1 MDQSNYKK
9 ITLPE
14 IQEIMIARLKEV
26 VDFLDKNNIDYF
38 ATYGTA
44 LGAYRH
50 KGFIPWD
57 DDIDLGM
64 TRENYNRFLKIAKQL
79 ENDHFIILG
88 YHFSK
93 HIEHGLTKIGIKGTY
108 CPQRRLKKNYD
119 THFHIDI
126 FPYDSVPSDSNKA
139 KKIARKT
146 KSIKNKLYFKTRKNS
161 STKLKSLILCLYQAI
176 LSPLSTRSLA
186 KKLDNLAQKY
196 NEIEPSSKYVVDVM
210 AAYPYEK
217 QAVSRDYVTS
227 TVLADFATI
236 KIRVPSNCNKFL
248 EEIYGPTFMTPS
260 GMRFDQDTYYALVK
274 KDFVV

>member
-108 CPQRRLKKNYD
+108 CPQRCLKKNYD

-236 KIRVPSNCNKFL
+236 KIRVPNNCNKFL
-248 EEIYGPTFMTPS
+248 EGIYGPTFMTPS

>member
-1 MDQSNYKK
+1 MDLSNYKK

-26 VDFLDKNNIDYF
+26 IDFLEKNKIDYF
-38 ATYGTA
+38 GTYGTA
-44 LGAYRH
+44 LGAFRH

-88 YHFSK
+88 HHFSK

-108 CPQRRLKKNYD
+108 CPQRCLKKNYD

-139 KKIARKT
+139 KKIAQKT
-146 KSIKNKLYFKTRKNS
+146 QKIKNQLYFKTRKKS
-161 STKLKSLILCLYQAI
+161 STHLKSLVLFLYQAI
-176 LSPLSTRSLA
+176 LSPFTSKNLA
-186 KKLDNLAQKY
+186 KKLDDLAQKY
-196 NEIEPSSKYVVDVM
+196 NEVEPHSKYVVDIM
-210 AAYPYEK
+210 AAYPYER
-217 QAVSRDYVTS
+217 QTVSRAYVENTIL
-227 TVLADFATI
+227 TDFSNI
-236 KIRVPSNCNKFL
+236 KIKVPNPCDKFL
-248 EEIYGPTFMTPS
+248 EQIYGSNFMTPS
-260 GMRFDQDTYYALVK
+260 GMRFDQDTFFALID
-274 KDFVV
+274 KDFII

>member
-1 MDQSNYKK
+1 MDLSNYKK

-26 VDFLDKNNIDYF
+26 IDFLDKNNIDYF

-44 LGAYRH
+44 LGAFRH
-50 KGFIPWD
+50 KGFILWD

-88 YHFSK
+88 HHFSK
-93 HIEHGLTKIGIKGTY
+93 HIEHGLTKVGIKGTY
-108 CPQRRLKKNYD
+108 CPQRCLKKNYD

-139 KKIARKT
+139 KKIAHQTQK
-146 KSIKNKLYFKTRKNS
+146 IKNKLYFKTREKS
-161 STKLKSLILCLYQAI
+161 STKLKSLILFLYQAI
-176 LSPLSTRSLA
+176 LSPFSSRNLA
-186 KKLDNLAQKY
+186 KKLDHLAQKY
-196 NEIEPSSKYVVDVM
+196 NETEPSSKYVVDVM

-217 QAVSRDYVTS
+217 QSVSREYVSRT
-227 TVLADFATI
+227 TLADFSKI
-236 KIRVPSNCNKFL
+236 KIKVPVNCDKFL
-248 EEIYGPTFMTPS
+248 EKIYGPTFMTPS
-260 GMRFDQDTYYALVK
+260 GMRFDQDTYFALIE
-274 KDFVV
+274 KDFVI